1 MCHLERVARQC
12 KETGTDAAAI
22 MIDVDHFKTVND
34 AFGHLVGDQILKEV
48 ASTLRASLRGEDL
61 VTRIGGEEFL
71 AILPEASVEQAR
83 IIAERLRSGI
93 ETLQL
98 PNGHGGKVSVT
109 LSLGVTMLSG
119 ANHDIN
125 EILKSVDRALYT
137 AKATGRN
144 SVVVSA

>member
-98 PNGHGGKVSVT
+98 PNCHGGKVSVT

-137 AKATGRN
+137 AKAT
-144 SVVVSA
+144 